1 VTDKSIAAIQAA
13 LELMEPAF
21 RDAFLRAVED
31 VRSSAQ
37 LASLIAALERGD
49 VQQAMAILN
58 VDPAFWAPLDDA
70 IRQAYLLGG
79 RNAIAALPVIPDPA
93 GLGKS

>member
-1 VTDKSIAAIQAA
+1 MTDKSIAAIQAA
-13 LELMEPAF
+13 LEQMEPAF

-49 VQQAMAILN
+49 VQQAMAVLN

-79 RNAIAALPVIPDPA
+79 RNALAALPVIPDPA